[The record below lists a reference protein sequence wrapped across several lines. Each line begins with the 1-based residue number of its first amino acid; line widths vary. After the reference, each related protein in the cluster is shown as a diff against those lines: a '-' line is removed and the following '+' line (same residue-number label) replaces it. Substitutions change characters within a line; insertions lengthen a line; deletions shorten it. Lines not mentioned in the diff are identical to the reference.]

1 MMISPIQISPLTF
14 LDPNAP
20 AREAPAVTETQHA
33 KMIPELARAYGD
45 AVGHYNAAR
54 NEVESLRQHN
64 RLPPTIR
71 MIISGTTSGPTCP
84 VMFSEVGRIA
94 NERMSDL
101 FVDALANLAL
111 RVRDA
116 YAALTA
122 ADDKARAAGE
132 LPGRPTNPVLTK
144 AEPASSLNTPD
155 PEDVGWIAGA
165 AALYSHQPGPEPASD
180 LACSPEPGSGIAGSH
195 FGGGL

>member
-1 MMISPIQISPLTF
+1 MMISPIQISRLTF

-155 PEDVGWIAGA
+155 PEDVGCWTEPA
-165 AALYSHQPGPEPASD
+165 PASD